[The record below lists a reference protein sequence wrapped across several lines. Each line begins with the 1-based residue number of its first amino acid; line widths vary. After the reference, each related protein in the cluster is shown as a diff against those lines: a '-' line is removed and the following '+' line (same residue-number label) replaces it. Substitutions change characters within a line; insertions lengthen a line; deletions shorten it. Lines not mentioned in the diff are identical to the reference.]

1 MVDSDFVFGVFG
13 GKTQKMA
20 VGDFRTHLN
29 DNDKQILNEIAFS
42 LDINSPGPSDTKVT
56 VGGNLNMRDMLFS
69 QRKSVLMDA
78 NGNY

>member
-29 DNDKQILNEIAFS
+29 DDDKQILNLS
-42 LDINSPGPSDTKVT
+42 LIHI
-56 VGGNLNMRDMLFS
+56 
-69 QRKSVLMDA
+69 
-78 NGNY
+78 